1 MSSSTASVS
10 APSSSLA
17 RVWDFV
23 TRPAT
28 LCAFVVLGA
37 LLLYWRTAYPSVSPG
52 DAGELQFAAWGFWL
66 VHPTGYPLYLLL
78 GGIWQ
83 HLLPFGDP
91 AYRLNLFSAFW
102 SGLAVGAAFL
112 VFWRVTRARGAAFI
126 AALAFA
132 VSPLVWAQATRA
144 EVYALNTFFVALLT
158 YLGLLWR
165 EQPQKRYAYAFA
177 FVLGLSLAHH
187 RMTLLLAPAFAALFA
202 ERLWAFRTNPPRIAR
217 RALPYIVVAAV
228 PLLLYLY
235 IPLRAGATPYA
246 TLHIAPA
253 APIVVFENSPR
264 GWLSV
269 ILGSGFSG
277 DLALDAATFAS
288 LRALPKLLLT
298 QFNLV
303 GVLAALIGFVGL
315 LRQRKFALAA
325 FVLYG
330 LSAFVLFSSIY
341 HIGDIADYYTPAFFF
356 ACIALAECI
365 AFVVQTL
372 RQHPYSRG
380 STLPTIALLIFFAVL
395 PLQNLFNNFPAQNHR
410 LHADTRVYWENLLAS
425 NLPQKTILLSND
437 RDEMTPLYYLQLVE
451 NKRPDVLGL
460 FPQIAPGAPF
470 ANVVALVNR
479 VAPSGRPLYA
489 LKPIPALFMK
499 YVVVEDKRNLWKIEV
514 TPLPPPQQASDAVL
528 GDALRVRGWSV
539 LDGHASPGKS
549 FTLLLQYEPLQ
560 PLTRDYTFSVQI
572 FDGAKVAQG
581 NDHVP
586 GEGEYPSTRWRVDE
600 TLQDEFK
607 IALPPALPT
616 GEYKMMLRAYDAADD
631 SALGDLTEFGVLK
644 VEK

>member
-1 MSSSTASVS
+1 MNRN
-10 APSSSLA
+10 P
-17 RVWDFV
+17 RWEFW
-23 TRPAT
+23 TRPAMWS
-28 LCAFVVLGA
+28 AFVVVGA
-37 LLLYWRTAYPSVSPG
+37 LLLYWRTAYPSVLPG

-66 VHPTGYPLYLLL
+66 AHPTGYPLYLLL
-78 GGIWQ
+78 GGMWQ

-102 SGLAVGAAFL
+102 SGLAVGVAFL

-126 AALAFA
+126 AAFAFA
-132 VSPLVWAQATRA
+132 VTPLVWAQATRA

-165 EQPQKRYAYAFA
+165 AKPQRRYAYAFA
-177 FVLGLSLAHH
+177 FVLGLALAHH

-202 ERLWAFRTNPPRIAR
+202 ERGWAFRTHPLTFAR
-217 RALPYIVVAAV
+217 RVLPYVFVAAL

-246 TLHIAPA
+246 TLNIAPA

-269 ILGSGFSG
+269 ILGSSFSG

-288 LRALPKLLLT
+288 LREFPNLLLT

-303 GVLAALIGFVGL
+303 GVLAALIGFVAFL
-315 LRQRKFALAA
+315 QQRKFALAA
-325 FVLYG
+325 LVLYG
-330 LSAFVLFSSIY
+330 FSAFVLFSSVY
-341 HIGDIADYYTPAFFF
+341 HIGDIADYYAPAYFF
-356 ACIALAECI
+356 ASIALAECI
-365 AFVVQTL
+365 AFVAQSL

-395 PLQNLFNNFPAQNHR
+395 PLQNLFNHFPAQNHR
-410 LHADTRVYWENLLAS
+410 LRADTRVYWENLLAS
-425 NLPQKTILLSND
+425 NLPQNAILLSND

-451 NKRPDVLGL
+451 NKRADLLGL
-460 FPQIAPGAPF
+460 FPKIAPGAPF
-470 ANVVALVNR
+470 DNVVTLAHR

-489 LKPIPALFMK
+489 LKPIPALFMT
-499 YVVVEDKRNLWKIEV
+499 YVVTEDKNNLWKIEV
-514 TPLPPPQQASDAVL
+514 TSLPPPQQASDAVL

-539 LDGHASPGKS
+539 FAGNAAPGKS
-549 FTLLLQYEPLQ
+549 FTLLLQYEPLK

-572 FDGAKVAQG
+572 FGATKVAQG

-586 GEGEYPSTRWRVDE
+586 GEGEYPSTRWRVRE

-607 IALPPALPT
+607 IALPPDLPP
-616 GEYKMMLRAYDAADD
+616 GEYKMMLRAYDAVDD

-644 VEK
+644 IQK